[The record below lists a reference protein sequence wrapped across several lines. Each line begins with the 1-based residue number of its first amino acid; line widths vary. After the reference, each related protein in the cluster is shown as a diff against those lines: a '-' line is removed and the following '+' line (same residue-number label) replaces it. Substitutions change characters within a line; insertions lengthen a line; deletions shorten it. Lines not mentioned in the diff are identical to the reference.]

1 MRPLRVVAPVPGP
14 ELYDAL
20 RAALDGSGPAVTTAP
35 TDDPSV
41 DDDVCLVVPT
51 SGSTGDPKHVELTAD
66 CLLAS
71 GAATASVIGEGRWWL
86 QLPVTHIAGLQVVIR
101 SDFDPALDADGCR
114 FTSLVPTQL
123 VRMLDDARLPRLDT
137 VLLGGAAAS
146 PALLEAARARGINVV
161 TTYGM
166 SETSGGCVYDGK
178 PLPGVSVDVSERIVL
193 SGPVVARG
201 YRSGPAFGGRFET
214 SDLGRWDGDRLVVLG
229 RADDLINTGGE
240 KVAPLA
246 VEQALAAHP
255 AVRDVAVVGQPDA
268 EWGSRVVAF
277 VVLASPLSLD
287 EARDWVADRVSR
299 VAAPRELRVVE
310 TLPVLPGGKVDRLR
324 LATS

>member
-20 RAALDGSGPAVTTAP
+20 RAAVEGTGPAVSVAG
-35 TDDPSV
+35 DGFV
-41 DDDVCLVVPT
+41 DDEVCLVVPT
-51 SGSTGDPKHVELTAD
+51 SGSTGEPKHVELTAE

-101 SDFDPALDADGCR
+101 SGFAPRLDAEGCR

-123 VRMLDDARLPRLDT
+123 IRMLDDPRLPALDA

-146 PALLEAARARGINVV
+146 PALLDAARERDINVV

-178 PLPGVSVDVSERIVL
+178 PLPGVSVEVAERIVL

-201 YRSGPAFGGRFET
+201 YRSGPAFAGRFVT
-214 SDLGRWDGDRLVVLG
+214 SDLGHWDGDRLVVDG
-229 RADDLINTGGE
+229 RSDDLINTGGE
-240 KVAPLA
+240 KVAPHA
-246 VEQALAAHP
+246 VEQALAMHP
-255 AVRDVAVVGQPDA
+255 AVVEVAVVGQPDA

-287 EARDWVADRVSR
+287 EARDWVSSRVSR
-299 VAAPRELRVVE
+299 VAAPRELRVLDA
-310 TLPVLPGGKVDRLR
+310 LPVLPGGKVDRLR
-324 LATS
+324 LAAT